1 MAAGMLVVAVVHGG
15 VLRHVRGRA
24 MERDRGEGEGRERV
38 RESQGVR
45 GDAGEIQ
52 GDGDAGRQGGG
63 GRGACR
69 RATSTRSA
77 YWPGEEDDR
86 KEEVGWAESA
96 RPPGKWASG
105 KSLLPFL
112 FSFCFLFC
120 YCFRALLKIP
130 EQNQKS

>member
-1 MAAGMLVVAVVHGG
+1 MAAGMLVAAVVHGG
-15 VLRHVRGRA
+15 VLRHGRGIA

-69 RATSTRSA
+69 RAASTRSA

-86 KEEVGWAESA
+86 GGGRGLGQHRLQCWAA
-96 RPPGKWASG
+96 
-105 KSLLPFL
+105 
-112 FSFCFLFC
+112 
-120 YCFRALLKIP
+120 
-130 EQNQKS
+130 Q

>member
-1 MAAGMLVVAVVHGG
+1 M
-15 VLRHVRGRA
+15 
-24 MERDRGEGEGRERV
+24 

-69 RATSTRSA
+69 RAASTRSA
-77 YWPGEEDDR
+77 YWPGEEDD
-86 KEEVGWAESA
+86 KNEEVGWAESA

-105 KSLLPFL
+105 KSLLPLLIICSVFY
-112 FSFCFLFC
+112 FC
-120 YCFRALLKIP
+120 YYVLIQFKDQTIFKIH
-130 EQNQKS
+130 ENNCVN

>member
-1 MAAGMLVVAVVHGG
+1 MAAGMLVAAVVHGG

-69 RATSTRSA
+69 RAASTRSA

-105 KSLLPFL
+105 KSLLPF
-112 FSFCFLFC
+112 FISFCFLFS
-120 YCFRALLKIP
+120 AIG
-130 EQNQKS
+130 SI